1 MNYWTQNEKNIYVAA
16 HRGWSEKYPENT
28 MLAFRQA
35 ALLGVDQIEIDVRV
49 TKDNELVVIHDERV
63 DRTTDGTGLVR
74 EKTLAEIKAL
84 DAGSHKG
91 AIFQGERIPT
101 FLEFMDFVKTLPT
114 MTVDVELK
122 EYPTPGRKALAYD
135 VCDRI
140 LAIIDEYGFTDRV
153 VLNSWSGKLLEYIY
167 KKYGKKYR
175 IHSYYPICQ
184 LGWDITLDPMEYSY
198 CACMFQS
205 VMEEVNLA
213 SKWECDRMKS
223 FHVQPWAGAGIK
235 DEKGVDALIERGAT
249 LVTCNNP
256 DVILD
261 LLRKK
266 GYHA

>member
-1 MNYWTQNEKNIYVAA
+1 MNYWQQSEHNIYVAA

-35 ALLGVDQIEIDVRV
+35 AMLGVDQIEIDVRV
-49 TKDNELVVIHDERV
+49 TKDNELVVIHDAYV
-63 DRTTDGTGLVR
+63 DRTTNGIGLVR
-74 EKTLAEIKAL
+74 EKTLAEIQAL

-91 AIFQGERIPT
+91 NRFRGEKIPT

-122 EYPTPGRKALAYD
+122 EYPIDGREAVAYD

-140 LAIIDEYGFTDRV
+140 LSIIDDYDFADRV
-153 VLNSWSGKLLEYIY
+153 VINSWSGKLLEYIY
-167 KKYGKKYR
+167 RKHGKKYR
-175 IHSYYPICQ
+175 IHSYYPVCH
-184 LGWDITLDPMEYSY
+184 LGHIEVNPIEYSY
-198 CACMFQS
+198 CACMFQT
-205 VMEEVNLA
+205 VVEQVNLA

-223 FHVQPWAGAGIK
+223 FGIQPWAGASIR

-256 DVILD
+256 DVILN
-261 LLRKK
+261 LLRQK